1 MTDRAFHYVELG
13 YNKTAAAY
21 NLLDSTLQSNDTLKT
36 LLLLLAALLL
46 SLKVYSFAFYINYRD
61 THKRESEN

>member
-1 MTDRAFHYVELG
+1 MLSWVTTKPRLLTNFL
-13 YNKTAAAY
+13 TAPR
-21 NLLDSTLQSNDTLKT
+21 QSNDTLKT

-46 SLKVYSFAFYINYRD
+46 SLKAYSFAFYTNYRD